1 MPNNRNTLW
10 FIFWFVVFSLA
21 LGWVFWQSGSAPV
34 GLSMLAVPVA
44 SAMLAAQGFSWKRKL
59 TYAALTLG
67 LYVLGSVIAEATGF
81 LEIAT
86 QEANGTLALSSVWVV
101 LYEVYLFT
109 FPLALLVLFVGRT
122 PSLLWSKSPD

>member
-1 MPNNRNTLW
+1 MHRKRDTLW
-10 FIFWFVVFSLA
+10 FIVWFVVLSLA

-34 GLSMLAVPVA
+34 GLSMLAVPVT

-67 LYVLGSVIAEATGF
+67 LYVLGSVIADVTGF
-81 LEIAT
+81 LEFAT
-86 QEANGTLALSSVWVV
+86 QEANGAISLSSLWVI

-109 FPLALLVLFVGRT
+109 FPLAMLVLFVGRR
-122 PSLLWSKSPD
+122 PSLLWSKDSG